1 MGTMN
6 RLADFTWFRTIH
18 QLDVRSFYWLL
29 TRRHARTL
37 ARFARIVSHS
47 ADGFYYPLAGWWLW
61 YHDLVVGAYALAL
74 TFVLERPI
82 YKLLKNS
89 FRRNRPADILEN
101 FRSFITPS
109 DRFSF
114 PSGHTSGAFVVTTI
128 LTASQPE
135 LFWPLY
141 GWAVLVGWSRVQLGV
156 HFPTDTLMGALLG
169 SGAAALSLNI
179 TQGWII

>member
-1 MGTMN
+1 MVDPCCSLLCGTATRCADACPSILSKTGGPKQLEPARRFSVSLSPPCHKIITIQSHPFWTMGTMN

-82 YKLLKNS
+82 RS
-89 FRRNRPADILEN
+89 EERRVGKEC
-101 FRSFITPS
+101 RS
-109 DRFSF
+109 RWWVYRRAAE
-114 PSGHTSGAFVVTTI
+114 GA
-128 LTASQPE
+128 
-135 LFWPLY
+135 
-141 GWAVLVGWSRVQLGV
+141 
-156 HFPTDTLMGALLG
+156 
-169 SGAAALSLNI
+169 
-179 TQGWII
+179 